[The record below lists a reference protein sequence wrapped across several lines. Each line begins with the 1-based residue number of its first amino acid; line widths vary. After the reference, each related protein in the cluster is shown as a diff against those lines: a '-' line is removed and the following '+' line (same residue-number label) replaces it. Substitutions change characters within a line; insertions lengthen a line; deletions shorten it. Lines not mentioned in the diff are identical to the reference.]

1 MPKASYSSLS
11 EEDKAT
17 RRILFHPCKDEQHLK
32 DFLYYFFNL
41 ELPDFIVDPDSNTTP
56 FGLVWEI
63 YSLALSGGDE
73 LKSRIMAYAA
83 RASMKTLDAAILEV
97 LVILHAKRDVVH
109 LAAQEDQSDKAQE
122 YVRNFLDIPSLRP
135 FIEGD
140 RKRTLEVLRYESIDN
155 PTENLTK
162 DEYLQ
167 LTQQEQE
174 RYTKVH
180 LKIEV
185 AICTLAGTNSKH
197 STFMVVDEVDVISN
211 PRAYQEAK
219 SIPKGRNGQLPIT
232 LLIST
237 RKSSYGKVQEEL
249 DKAHKTGLVVRHW
262 NLLDVTERC
271 PDKKHLP
278 LLPKLDV
285 YIDRSALTT
294 ISENEFKDLPITKQ
308 QKFERTNVFAGCV
321 TCPLVSACR
330 GTLAGQKSQAKMLSQ
345 LSDTVLT
352 IRDAGDPDYV
362 NAQYLCTKPNSE
374 GLIYPRLDMDLHT
387 VTLAQFYEA
396 QLKQKYNGI
405 DIDAFVK
412 LFVEEYGARV
422 GLGIDF
428 GHTHPFAATLALL
441 LPEICLFFRALEI
454 PSLEEQEQIE
464 ICKEKYQKYDPIV
477 WADMAMPGAIK
488 AFKKA
493 GFRIRLW
500 KKGPGSVLDGI
511 NIIRSKLRPVSGE
524 PQMFFLKEG
533 EGVMGLV
540 SRLAKYHRARDAS
553 GRLTDDPEK
562 KDDDLCD
569 AARYLTMNAYPLQN
583 SEISVSQ
590 TSKEDTGISVT
601 HTDLLSEQDQRQRHW
616 REQVMQ
622 QIGAPRVST
631 IVGNSR
637 IKIVS

>member
-1 MPKASYSSLS
+1 MPKSVNYNSLS
-11 EEDKAT
+11 EDERNT
-17 RRILFHPCKDEQHLK
+17 RKILFHPCKTEQHLK
-32 DFLYYFFNL
+32 DYLYYFFNL
-41 ELPDFIVDPDSNTTP
+41 ELPDYIVDPDSNTTP
-56 FGLVWEI
+56 FGLVWEV

-73 LKSRIMAYAA
+73 FKSRIMAYAA

-97 LVILHAKRDVVH
+97 LVVLHAKRDVVH
-109 LAAQEDQSDKAQE
+109 LAAQEDQSEKAQE

-140 RKRTLEVLRYESIDN
+140 RKRTLEVLRYENNSD

-162 DEYLQ
+162 DEYLALSQ
-167 LTQQEQE
+167 TEQE
-174 RYTKVH
+174 KYTKIH

-197 STFMVVDEVDVISN
+197 STFMVVDEVDVIAN

-237 RKSSYGKVQEEL
+237 RKSSYGKVQEEI
-249 DKAHKTGLVVRHW
+249 DKAHKTGLIIRHW

-278 LLPKLDV
+278 LLPKIPV
-285 YIDRSALTT
+285 YIDRSALVT
-294 ISENEFKDLPITKQ
+294 INEEEFKTLPNTKQ
-308 QKFERTNVFAGCV
+308 QKYERTDVYAGCV

-330 GTLAGQKSQAKMLSQ
+330 GTLANQKSTAKMLSQ
-345 LSDTVLT
+345 LSDTTLT
-352 IRDAGDPDYV
+352 IRDAGDADYV

-374 GLIYPRLDMDLHT
+374 GLIYPRLDLDLHT
-387 VTLAQFYEA
+387 VTMKQFYEK
-396 QLKQKYNGI
+396 QLDQPYNNI
-405 DIDAFVK
+405 DLDMLIK

-428 GHTHPFAATLALL
+428 GHTHPFAGVLGLL
-441 LPEICLFFRALEI
+441 LPTVCLIVKALEI

-464 ICKEKYQKYDPIV
+464 ICKEKFGKYDPIV

-493 GFRIRLW
+493 GFKMRLW

-511 NIIRSKLRPVSGE
+511 KIFRAKLRPISGE
-524 PQMFFLKEG
+524 PELYFLKEG
-533 EGVMGLV
+533 DGVMGLV
-540 SRLAKYHRARDAS
+540 SRLCKYHQARDAS

-562 KDDDLCD
+562 KDDDACD
-569 AARYLTMNAYPLQN
+569 ACRYLLMNAYPVQS
-583 SEISVSQ
+583 SEISVINK
-590 TSKEDTGISVT
+590 KEDDLEFPT
-601 HTDLLSEQDQRQRHW
+601 HIDILSEQDKRQRYW

-622 QIGAPRVST
+622 HIGMGHTNTV
-631 IVGNSR
+631 VGNSR
-637 IKIVS
+637 IKIVT